1 MKNPIYACLWFDG
14 NAKDAAEFY
23 CSVFKNSKILED
35 TSLVGSFELNGKK
48 FIGLNGGP
56 TFKFTEAVSFVIDC
70 VDQEEIDQYWNAL
83 TKDGGAESQCGWL
96 KDKFGLSWQ
105 IVPHNIHQLLSASH
119 NSEKAMEALMKMK
132 KIEIEKLIKA

>member
-35 TSLVGSFELNGKK
+35 TSLVVSFELNGKK